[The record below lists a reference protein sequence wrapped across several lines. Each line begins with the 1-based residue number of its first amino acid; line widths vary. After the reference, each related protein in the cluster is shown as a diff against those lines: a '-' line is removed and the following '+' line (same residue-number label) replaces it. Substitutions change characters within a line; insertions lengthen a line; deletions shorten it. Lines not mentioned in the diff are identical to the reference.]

1 MCSNIDSK
9 RVSSNSVYRDY
20 AREKL
25 IRGKDAPRKL
35 KFPDLNSG
43 RSLVVRRLL
52 LMAWIRIGLL
62 LISKA

>member
-9 RVSSNSVYRDY
+9 RVSSNSIYRDY

-43 RSLVVRRLL
+43 ISLVMRRLL
-52 LMAWIRIGLL
+52 LMA
-62 LISKA
+62 

>member
-1 MCSNIDSK
+1 MCSNIESK
-9 RVSSNSVYRDY
+9 RVSSNSKCRDY
-20 AREKL
+20 ASEKF

-52 LMAWIRIGLL
+52 LMAWIKIGLL
-62 LISKA
+62 WVSKA